1 MLLTSAS
8 SVGIHFPS
16 ASLFCWVGLFIFGLL
31 LFAKPNRASDFYI
44 YLFFSFFVNS
54 TSHLFKA
61 QIISSGNRLTF
72 LPGCLLP
79 PGKANQQSGRRV
91 EKQPH

>member
-44 YLFFSFFVNS
+44 YLFFFF
-54 TSHLFKA
+54 L
-61 QIISSGNRLTF
+61 
-72 LPGCLLP
+72 C
-79 PGKANQQSGRRV
+79 
-91 EKQPH
+91 KQHFSLIQGPDY